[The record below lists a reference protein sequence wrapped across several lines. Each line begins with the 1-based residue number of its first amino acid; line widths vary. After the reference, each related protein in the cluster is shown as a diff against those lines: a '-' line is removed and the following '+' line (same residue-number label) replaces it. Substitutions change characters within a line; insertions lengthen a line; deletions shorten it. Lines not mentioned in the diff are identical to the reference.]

1 MIRQIVVSVDNEIG
15 VVAEITQALADA
27 GVNIETISVDGL
39 GDRGVVFLTTDNYE
53 VATAA
58 LRETDFKLVTHDA
71 MVLKLEDKPGA
82 LAKVAS
88 RFKDAQISIESLHV
102 LNSDGDHVRVAVTV
116 DDREKADAL
125 LAAGELG

>member
-15 VVAEITQALADA
+15 VVAELTQTLADA
-27 GVNIETISVDGL
+27 GVNIETMSVDGL
-39 GDRGVVFLTTDNYE
+39 GDRGVVFMTTDSYE

-58 LRETDFKLVTHDA
+58 LREADFELVTHDA
-71 MVLKLEDKPGA
+71 LVLRLEDKPGA
-82 LAKVAS
+82 LAQVAA
-88 RFKDAQISIESLHV
+88 RLKDAHISIQSLHV
-102 LNSDGDHVRVAVTV
+102 LNSDGDYVRIAVTV